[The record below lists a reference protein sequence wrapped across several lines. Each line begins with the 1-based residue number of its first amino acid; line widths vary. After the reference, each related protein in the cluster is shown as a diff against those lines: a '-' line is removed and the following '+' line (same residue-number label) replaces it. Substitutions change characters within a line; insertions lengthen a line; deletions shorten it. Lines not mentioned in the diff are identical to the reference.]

1 MSFNEVDRAQVL
13 AEALPYIQKYYG
25 KTIVVKYGGNAMIS
39 DELRQAVISDII
51 LLHLVGLRV
60 VVVHGGGPEIS
71 EMLKKTGKESRF
83 VDGLRYTDEETMDD
97 GLRYTDEET
106 MDVVQQ
112 VLCGRV
118 NKNLVATL
126 NRLGG
131 RALGLCGLDGALFQA
146 RLLDERFGLVGEIT
160 KVDPTPVNDALDNN
174 YIPVVST
181 VALGTDAE
189 TSYNINADTAAAKLA
204 VALGAEKLIL
214 LTDVRGLLRDPKD
227 ERTLIPELQL
237 SQVPALVREGVISGG
252 MIPKVDCCVEAVR
265 SGVKSAIILDG
276 RVPHSILIELLSNE
290 GIGTML
296 VN

>member
-83 VDGLRYTDEETMDD
+83 VD

-204 VALGAEKLIL
+204 VALGA
-214 LTDVRGLLRDPKD
+214 
-227 ERTLIPELQL
+227 L

>member
-13 AEALPYIQKYYG
+13 AEALPYIQKYSG
-25 KTIVVKYGGNAMIS
+25 KTIVVKYGGNAMVS
-39 DELRQAVISDII
+39 DTLRHAVISDII
-51 LLHLVGLRV
+51 LLNLVGIRV
-60 VVVHGGGPEIS
+60 VVVHGGGPEIT
-71 EMLKKTGKESRF
+71 EMLNKVGKKSEF
-83 VDGLRYTDEETMDD
+83 VDGLRYTDVETMDI
-97 GLRYTDEET
+97 
-106 MDVVQQ
+106 VQQ

-131 RALGLCGLDGALFQA
+131 RALGLCGLDGAMLRA
-146 RLLDERFGLVGEIT
+146 TKLNDRYGMVGEIT
-160 KVDPTPVNDALDNN
+160 HVDPRPITDALDGG

-181 VALGTDAE
+181 VAQGEDAE

-204 VALGAEKLIL
+204 VALKAEKLIL
-214 LTDVRGLLRDPKD
+214 LTDVRGLLRNPKD
-227 ERTLIPELQL
+227 EATLIPELQL
-237 SQVPALVREGVISGG
+237 SSVPALVREGIISGG
-252 MIPKVDCCVEAVR
+252 MIPKIDCCVESVR

-276 RVPHSILIELLSNE
+276 RVAHSILIELLSDA

>member
-13 AEALPYIQKYYG
+13 AEALPYIQKYSG
-25 KTIVVKYGGNAMIS
+25 KTIVVKYGGNAMVS
-39 DELRQAVISDII
+39 DTLRHAVISDII
-51 LLHLVGLRV
+51 LLNLVGIRV
-60 VVVHGGGPEIS
+60 VVVHGGGPEIT
-71 EMLKKTGKESRF
+71 EMLNKVGKKSEF
-83 VDGLRYTDEETMDD
+83 VDGLRYTDEETMDI
-97 GLRYTDEET
+97 
-106 MDVVQQ
+106 VQQ

-131 RALGLCGLDGALFQA
+131 RALGLCGLDGAMLRA
-146 RLLDERFGLVGEIT
+146 KKLNDRYGMVGEIT
-160 KVDPTPVNDALDNN
+160 HVDPRPITDALDGG

-181 VALGTDAE
+181 VAQGEDAE

-204 VALGAEKLIL
+204 VALKAEKLIL

-227 ERTLIPELQL
+227 EATLIPELQL
-237 SQVPALVREGVISGG
+237 SSVPALVREGIISGG
-252 MIPKVDCCVEAVR
+252 MIPKIDCCVESVR

-276 RVPHSILIELLSNE
+276 RVAHSILIELLSDA